1 MSPVVSAIAVALA
14 LGASAAFAGDPVYKS
29 TMPDGRV
36 IYGESPVQGAKRVDK
51 VAAPPEHAG
60 VLVATPEEKG
70 KAAAI
75 PAPTGGVAVIPQ
87 PARPPTQPAAQ
98 GYLANPG
105 GNLTGRGG
113 Y

>member
-1 MSPVVSAIAVALA
+1 MAVVLA
-14 LGASAAFAGDPVYKS
+14 LGASAGFAADPVYKS

-36 IYGESPVQGAKRVDK
+36 IYGESPMQGAKRVDK
-51 VAAPPEHAG
+51 VAAPPVHAG
-60 VLVATPEEKG
+60 VIVATPEEKG
-70 KAAAI
+70 KAAGISAER
-75 PAPTGGVAVIPQ
+75 GGVAVIPQ
-87 PARPPTQPAAQ
+87 PSRPAPRGASQ